1 MKAMDQPTK
10 YGEIHL
16 GKGCYNSDFS
26 DASLFIFFCIE
37 FLKTGCQGDRTTMY
51 RAFAPFFK
59 GDKGDRRVTKF
70 SREFGAKYRIKQ
82 CFERSKPSNSLENL
96 TAFHL
101 QSSLKWIVQDGFAR
115 TKNSNYTGGAN
126 GTTTCHPP
134 VTLVTLKKGCKRPVY
149 RHSVTLTPSNA

>member
-1 MKAMDQPTK
+1 MDQPTK

-59 GDKGDRRVTKF
+59 GVKGDRRVTKF
-70 SREFGAKYRIKQ
+70 SREFGAKYWIK
-82 CFERSKPSNSLENL
+82 
-96 TAFHL
+96 
-101 QSSLKWIVQDGFAR
+101 
-115 TKNSNYTGGAN
+115 
-126 GTTTCHPP
+126 
-134 VTLVTLKKGCKRPVY
+134 
-149 RHSVTLTPSNA
+149 